1 MTNENALSHVPC
13 LVALKSSYVCKLH
26 RIRQIICKNVQAS
39 K

>member
-1 MTNENALSHVPC
+1 MTKNALSHVPC

-26 RIRQIICKNVQAS
+26 KTRQIICKNVQAL